1 LPEEIKV
8 RLLQLRDQRIS
19 RDGIVVIKAQ
29 AHRSLE
35 RNRFDALARLRELIE
50 LAAHVPETPSPDAAD
65 AQLAEAA
72 CRHKSATRP
81 GEAAARPGERRMSR
95 LILAPM
101 EGLADFV
108 LRDVLTGI
116 GGFDGAVSEFVRV
129 SGSVLPRRTYERTVS
144 GSPERLPHGRRYADG
159 HPVARQ
165 RSGTDGL
172 ERGAGG
178 DAVAVR
184 RRSQLRLPGED
195 REPAAAAARCCS
207 PIRALLN
214 RIVCAVRAAVPA
226 AVPVSAKMR
235 LGISDT
241 SRAIDCAQALADGG
255 IASLVVHART
265 KDDGYRPP
273 AHWEWIAR
281 IAEAVAVP
289 VVANGEVWTVDDWQ
303 RCRAVS
309 GCDDVMIGRGAVA
322 DPFLA
327 RRIKGA
333 VDAQPSPT
341 TGVRSCR
348 TSSTTGR
355 RCSTGRG
362 RRMRRGA

>member
-1 LPEEIKV
+1 
-8 RLLQLRDQRIS
+8 
-19 RDGIVVIKAQ
+19 
-29 AHRSLE
+29 
-35 RNRFDALARLRELIE
+35 
-50 LAAHVPETPSPDAAD
+50 
-65 AQLAEAA
+65 
-72 CRHKSATRP
+72 
-81 GEAAARPGERRMSR
+81 MSR

-108 LRDVLTGI
+108 LRDVLTRI

-129 SGSVLPRRTYERTVS
+129 SGSVLPRRTYERLCPEVQNGCRTAAGTPMVIQLL
-144 GSPERLPHGRRYADG
+144 GSEPELMGLNAAQAAKLSPHGVDLNFGCPAKT
-159 HPVARQ
+159 VN
-165 RSGTDGL
+165 RSGG
-172 ERGAGG
+172 GAMLLA
-178 DAVAVR
+178 D
-184 RRSQLRLPGED
+184 PG
-195 REPAAAAARCCS
+195 
-207 PIRALLN
+207 LLN

-289 VVANGEVWTVDDWQ
+289 VVANGEVWTVEDWQ

-333 VDAQPSPT
+333 VDAQPSGDDWRALVPHIIDYWEKMQQRT
-341 TGVRSCR
+341 WAPNAPGRLKLLLSYFRRTWPEAIALYAAVRPLR
-348 TSSTTGR
+348 EPAEVTR
-355 RCSTGRG
+355 VLAEERER
-362 RRMRRGA
+362 

>member
-1 LPEEIKV
+1 
-8 RLLQLRDQRIS
+8 
-19 RDGIVVIKAQ
+19 
-29 AHRSLE
+29 
-35 RNRFDALARLRELIE
+35 
-50 LAAHVPETPSPDAAD
+50 
-65 AQLAEAA
+65 
-72 CRHKSATRP
+72 
-81 GEAAARPGERRMSR
+81 MSR
-95 LILAPM
+95 LFLAPM

-108 LRDVLTGI
+108 LRDVLTRI

-129 SGSVLPRRTYERTVS
+129 SGSVLPRRTYERLCPEVQNGCRTAAGTPMVIQLL
-144 GSPERLPHGRRYADG
+144 GSEPELMGLNAVQAATLSPHGVDLNFGCPAKTVNKSGGGAMLLAD
-159 HPVARQ
+159 
-165 RSGTDGL
+165 
-172 ERGAGG
+172 
-178 DAVAVR
+178 
-184 RRSQLRLPGED
+184 PG
-195 REPAAAAARCCS
+195 
-207 PIRALLN
+207 LLN

-289 VVANGEVWTVDDWQ
+289 VVANGEVWTVEDWQ

-333 VDAQPSPT
+333 VDAQPSGDDWRALVPHIIDYWEKMQQRT
-341 TGVRSCR
+341 WAPNAPGRLKLLLSYFRRTWPEAIALYAAVRPLR
-348 TSSTTGR
+348 EPAEVTR
-355 RCSTGRG
+355 VLAEERER
-362 RRMRRGA
+362 

>member
-1 LPEEIKV
+1 
-8 RLLQLRDQRIS
+8 
-19 RDGIVVIKAQ
+19 
-29 AHRSLE
+29 
-35 RNRFDALARLRELIE
+35 
-50 LAAHVPETPSPDAAD
+50 
-65 AQLAEAA
+65 
-72 CRHKSATRP
+72 
-81 GEAAARPGERRMSR
+81 MSR

-108 LRDVLTGI
+108 LRDVLTRI

-129 SGSVLPRRTYERTVS
+129 SGSVLPRRTYERLCPEVQNGCRTAAGTPMVIQLLGSEPELMGLNAVQAATLSPYGVDLNFGCPAKTVNKS
-144 GSPERLPHGRRYADG
+144 GGGAMLLAD
-159 HPVARQ
+159 
-165 RSGTDGL
+165 
-172 ERGAGG
+172 
-178 DAVAVR
+178 
-184 RRSQLRLPGED
+184 PG
-195 REPAAAAARCCS
+195 
-207 PIRALLN
+207 LLN
-214 RIVCAVRAAVPA
+214 RIVCAVRAAVPV

-289 VVANGEVWTVDDWQ
+289 VVANGEVWTVEDWQ

-333 VDAQPSPT
+333 VDAQPSGDDWRALVPHIIDYWEKMQQRT
-341 TGVRSCR
+341 WAPNAPGRLKLLLSYFRRTWPEAIALYAAVRPLR
-348 TSSTTGR
+348 EPAEVTR
-355 RCSTGRG
+355 VLAEERER
-362 RRMRRGA
+362 

>member
-1 LPEEIKV
+1 
-8 RLLQLRDQRIS
+8 
-19 RDGIVVIKAQ
+19 
-29 AHRSLE
+29 
-35 RNRFDALARLRELIE
+35 
-50 LAAHVPETPSPDAAD
+50 
-65 AQLAEAA
+65 
-72 CRHKSATRP
+72 
-81 GEAAARPGERRMSR
+81 MSR

-108 LRDVLTGI
+108 LRDVLTRI

-129 SGSVLPRRTYERTVS
+129 SGSVLPRRTYERLCPEVQNGCRTAAGTPMVIQLL
-144 GSPERLPHGRRYADG
+144 GSEPELMGLNAVQAATLSPHGVDLNFGCPAKTVNKSGGGAMLLAD
-159 HPVARQ
+159 
-165 RSGTDGL
+165 
-172 ERGAGG
+172 
-178 DAVAVR
+178 
-184 RRSQLRLPGED
+184 PG
-195 REPAAAAARCCS
+195 
-207 PIRALLN
+207 LLN

-255 IASLVVHART
+255 VASLVVHART

-289 VVANGEVWTVDDWQ
+289 VVANGEVWTVEDWQ

-333 VDAQPSPT
+333 VDAQPSGDDWRALVPHIIDYWEKMQQRT
-341 TGVRSCR
+341 WAPNAPGRLKLLLSYFRRTWPEAIALYAAVRPLR
-348 TSSTTGR
+348 EPAEVTR
-355 RCSTGRG
+355 VLAEERER
-362 RRMRRGA
+362 

>member
-1 LPEEIKV
+1 ML
-8 RLLQLRDQRIS
+8 
-19 RDGIVVIKAQ
+19 
-29 AHRSLE
+29 
-35 RNRFDALARLRELIE
+35 
-50 LAAHVPETPSPDAAD
+50 
-65 AQLAEAA
+65 
-72 CRHKSATRP
+72 TR
-81 GEAAARPGERRMSR
+81 
-95 LILAPM
+95 
-101 EGLADFV
+101 
-108 LRDVLTGI
+108 I

-129 SGSVLPRRTYERTVS
+129 SGSVLPRRTYERLCPEVQNGCRTAAGTPMVIQLL
-144 GSPERLPHGRRYADG
+144 GSEPELMGLNAVQAATLSPHGVDLNFGCPAKTVNKSGGGAMLLAD
-159 HPVARQ
+159 
-165 RSGTDGL
+165 
-172 ERGAGG
+172 
-178 DAVAVR
+178 
-184 RRSQLRLPGED
+184 PG
-195 REPAAAAARCCS
+195 
-207 PIRALLN
+207 LLN
-214 RIVCAVRAAVPA
+214 RIVCAVRSAVPA

-289 VVANGEVWTVDDWQ
+289 VVANGEVWTVEDWQ

-333 VDAQPSPT
+333 VDAQPSGDDWRALVPHIIDYWEKMQQRT
-341 TGVRSCR
+341 WAPNAPGRLKLLLSYFRRTWPEAIALYAAVRPLR
-348 TSSTTGR
+348 EPAEVTR
-355 RCSTGRG
+355 VLAEERER
-362 RRMRRGA
+362 

>member
-1 LPEEIKV
+1 M
-8 RLLQLRDQRIS
+8 
-19 RDGIVVIKAQ
+19 
-29 AHRSLE
+29 
-35 RNRFDALARLRELIE
+35 N
-50 LAAHVPETPSPDAAD
+50 
-65 AQLAEAA
+65 
-72 CRHKSATRP
+72 
-81 GEAAARPGERRMSR
+81 R

-108 LRDVLTGI
+108 LRDVLTRI

-129 SGSVLPRRTYERTVS
+129 SGSVLPRRTYERLCPEVQNGCRTAAGTPMVIQLLGSEPELMGLNAAQAATLSPYGVDLNFGCPAKTVN
-144 GSPERLPHGRRYADG
+144 
-159 HPVARQ
+159 
-165 RSGTDGL
+165 RSGG
-172 ERGAGG
+172 GAMLLA
-178 DAVAVR
+178 DP
-184 RRSQLRLPGED
+184 S
-195 REPAAAAARCCS
+195 
-207 PIRALLN
+207 LLN

-289 VVANGEVWTVDDWQ
+289 VVANGEVWTVEDWQ

-333 VDAQPSPT
+333 VDAQPSGDDWRALVPHIIDYWEKMQQRT
-341 TGVRSCR
+341 WAPNAPGRLKLLLSYFRRTWPEAIALYAAVRPLR
-348 TSSTTGR
+348 EPAEVTR
-355 RCSTGRG
+355 VLAEERER
-362 RRMRRGA
+362 

>member
-1 LPEEIKV
+1 
-8 RLLQLRDQRIS
+8 
-19 RDGIVVIKAQ
+19 
-29 AHRSLE
+29 
-35 RNRFDALARLRELIE
+35 
-50 LAAHVPETPSPDAAD
+50 
-65 AQLAEAA
+65 
-72 CRHKSATRP
+72 
-81 GEAAARPGERRMSR
+81 MSR

-108 LRDVLTGI
+108 LRDVLTRI

-129 SGSVLPRRTYERTVS
+129 SGSVLPRRTYERLCPEVQNGCRTAAGTPMVIQLLGSEPELMGLNAAQAATLSPYGVDLNFGCPAKTVN
-144 GSPERLPHGRRYADG
+144 
-159 HPVARQ
+159 
-165 RSGTDGL
+165 RSGG
-172 ERGAGG
+172 GAMLLA
-178 DAVAVR
+178 DP
-184 RRSQLRLPGED
+184 S
-195 REPAAAAARCCS
+195 
-207 PIRALLN
+207 LLN

-255 IASLVVHART
+255 VASLVVHART

-289 VVANGEVWTVDDWQ
+289 VVANGEVWTVEDWQ

-327 RRIKGA
+327 RRIKGE
-333 VDAQPSPT
+333 VDARPSRDDWRALVPHIIDYWEKMQQRT
-341 TGVRSCR
+341 WAPNAPGRLKLLLSYFRRTWPEAIALYAAVRPLR
-348 TSSTTGR
+348 EPAEVTR
-355 RCSTGRG
+355 VLAEERER
-362 RRMRRGA
+362 

>member
-1 LPEEIKV
+1 M
-8 RLLQLRDQRIS
+8 
-19 RDGIVVIKAQ
+19 
-29 AHRSLE
+29 
-35 RNRFDALARLRELIE
+35 N
-50 LAAHVPETPSPDAAD
+50 
-65 AQLAEAA
+65 
-72 CRHKSATRP
+72 
-81 GEAAARPGERRMSR
+81 R

-108 LRDVLTGI
+108 LRDVLTRI

-129 SGSVLPRRTYERTVS
+129 SGSVLPRRTYERLCPEVQNGCRTAAGTPMVIQLL
-144 GSPERLPHGRRYADG
+144 GSEPELMGLNAVQAATLSPHGVDLNFGCPAKTVNKSGGGAMLLAD
-159 HPVARQ
+159 
-165 RSGTDGL
+165 
-172 ERGAGG
+172 
-178 DAVAVR
+178 
-184 RRSQLRLPGED
+184 PG
-195 REPAAAAARCCS
+195 
-207 PIRALLN
+207 LLN
-214 RIVCAVRAAVPA
+214 RIVCAVRSAVPA

-241 SRAIDCAQALADGG
+241 SRAIGCAQALADGG
-255 IASLVVHART
+255 VASLVVHART

-289 VVANGEVWTVDDWQ
+289 VVANGEVWTVEDWQ

-333 VDAQPSPT
+333 VDAQPSGDDWRALVPHIIDYWEKMQQRT
-341 TGVRSCR
+341 WAPNAPGRLKLLLSYFRRTWPEAIALYAAVRPLR
-348 TSSTTGR
+348 EPAEVTR
-355 RCSTGRG
+355 VLAEERER
-362 RRMRRGA
+362 